1 MYQQSVDKLVEFLRE
16 EFGTQL
22 KAYYNGDPD
31 VIPDF
36 NLPCVSV
43 IKNSDQIA
51 NGPTGMQR
59 VTEEPVVKV
68 IYNKADDWT
77 ATTDEVDL
85 TEKKIRDIVE
95 FRDPATGN
103 YSTTTVKHALMN
115 RFTAE
120 VLQLSQAMTFELG
133 VLPRSDELVTQEGH
147 LTMSVTYLVQN
158 PR

>member
-16 EFGTQL
+16 EFGEQF

-43 IKNSDQIA
+43 IQNSDQIV

-59 VTEEPVVKV
+59 VTEELVVKV

-95 FRDPATGN
+95 SRDPGNGN
-103 YSTTTVKHALMN
+103 YSTTTVKDALMK

-120 VLQLSQAMTFELG
+120 GLQLSQAMTFELG
-133 VLPRSDELVTQEGH
+133 VLPRSEELVTQEGH
-147 LTMSVTYLVQN
+147 LTLSVTYLVTN
-158 PR
+158 RV

>member
-1 MYQQSVDKLVEFLRE
+1 MYAQPIDKLIEFLRE
-16 EFGTQL
+16 EFGSQF

-43 IKNSDQIA
+43 VKNSDQTA

-59 VTEEPVVKV
+59 VTEELQVKI
-68 IYNKADDWT
+68 IYDKAADWT
-77 ATTDEVDL
+77 AQTDEVDL

-95 FRDPATGN
+95 ARDPETGKYLPQTLKN
-103 YSTTTVKHALMN
+103 ALLTRFTTTGLDLN
-115 RFTAE
+115 
-120 VLQLSQAMTFELG
+120 QSMTFELG
-133 VLPRSDELVTQEGH
+133 VLPRSEELVTQEGH
-147 LTMSVTYLVQN
+147 LTLTVTYLMQN

>member
-16 EFGTQL
+16 EFGSQF

-36 NLPCVSV
+36 NLPCVV
-43 IKNSDQIA
+43 VVKNTDQSG

-59 VTEEPVVKV
+59 VTEVLQVKV

-77 ATTDEVDL
+77 ATTDEVQL
-85 TEKKIRDIVE
+85 TEKTIRDVVE
-95 FRDPATGN
+95 ARDPETGN
-103 YSTTTVKHALMN
+103 YLPQTLKHALMN

-120 VLQLSQAMTFELG
+120 GLRLDQAMTFELG
-133 VLPRSDELVTQEGH
+133 VLPRSEELVTQEGH
-147 LTMSVTYLVQN
+147 LTLSVTYLVQV